1 MERTKIPFVLGI
13 VGKSE
18 VGKTTLILRVSPELT
33 KRGYKVGTVKNCPHG
48 FDIDREGK
56 DSWKFSEKGSSGV
69 LLTSPEKIA
78 LVKSAKKSDDILKII
93 NLFFYDFDIV
103 LVEGFSKEQRLK
115 KIEILRKG
123 VSEQIHSPLD
133 EVIAIVSNIG
143 LKVNKPTFRPDQT
156 SAIVDFLEKIMK
168 EEKKSVEISVN
179 GEKIF
184 LNNFLQN
191 MIKGLTLAIID
202 PLRRKKEEEIKEV
215 VIKVSKTEQR

>member
-1 MERTKIPFVLGI
+1 MERAKIPFVLGI

-18 VGKTTLILRVSPELT
+18 VGKTTLILRLTPELT
-33 KRGYKVGTVKNCPHG
+33 KRGYRVGTVKNCPHG

-78 LVKSAKKSDDILKII
+78 LIKSAKKSDDILKII

-133 EVIAIVSNIG
+133 EVIAIISNIG
-143 LKVNKPTFRPDQT
+143 LKINKPTFRPDQT
-156 SAIVDFLEKIMK
+156 STIIDFLEKIMK
-168 EEKKSVEISVN
+168 EEKKPVEISVN

-191 MIKGLTLAIID
+191 MIKGLTLAMID